1 MNALKQFFR
10 SLNGLFASIPE
21 WIINLGIRLVIF
33 RVFWLSAQTKIEG
46 LTIFGQHFAFWN
58 LTDSVFFQFWEFPA
72 PFDSDFMIYLGTIAE
87 FFLPLFIL
95 FGLFTRYAALGL
107 IGVTAVIQFVSPEGW
122 WGSHVYWMILLIL
135 LVRQG
140 GGLVSVDRLIGSK

>member
-1 MNALKQFFR
+1 MNALKQFFK
-10 SLNGLFASIPE
+10 SLNDLFASIPE
-21 WIINLGIRLVIF
+21 WVINLGIRLVIF
-33 RVFWLSAQTKIEG
+33 RVFWLSAQTKIQG
-46 LTIFGQHFAFWN
+46 LTLFGQHFAFWN
-58 LTDSVFFQFWEFPA
+58 LTDGVFFQFWEYPA
-72 PFDSDFMIYLGTIAE
+72 PFDSNFMIYLGTISE

-122 WGSHVYWMILLIL
+122 WGSHVYWLILLIL

-140 GGLVSVDRLIGSK
+140 GGLVSVDRLIAGK